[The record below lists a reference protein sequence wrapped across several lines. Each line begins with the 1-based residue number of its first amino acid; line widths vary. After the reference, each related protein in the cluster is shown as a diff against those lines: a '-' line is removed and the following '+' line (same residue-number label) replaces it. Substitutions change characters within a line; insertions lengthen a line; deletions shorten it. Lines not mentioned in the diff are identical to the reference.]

1 MTSIL
6 AWLGGGLGVIFFL
19 LIGIIQIIVGYLGIE
34 YHLGSG
40 WAIGCII
47 ASFLFRIT
55 FPLTI
60 GTFFGALDV
69 LGWPWYGAALF
80 TLPGLI
86 FIIPGAVGIALA
98 GIGNMFGNKSS
109 KNNYSNNYEY
119 NDEEPKDVTPT
130 KKVLKKVKKVKKVA
144 KKSKKR
150 KAK

>member
-1 MTSIL
+1 MGSVLT
-6 AWLGGGLGVIFFL
+6 WLGGGLGVIFFL
-19 LIGIIQIIVGYLGIE
+19 LVGIIQIIVGYLGIE

-47 ASFLFRIT
+47 ASFLFRIS

-98 GIGNMFGNKSS
+98 GIGNMFGS
-109 KNNYSNNYEY
+109 KTSYNDYSINYEY
-119 NDEEPKDVTPT
+119 NDSNTKDVTPRKKIV
-130 KKVLKKVKKVKKVA
+130 KKVSKKVK
-144 KKSKKR
+144 KKR

>member
-1 MTSIL
+1 MLT
-6 AWLGGGLGVIFFL
+6 WLGGGLGVIFFL

-40 WAIGCII
+40 WAIGSVI
-47 ASFLFRIT
+47 ASLLFRIS
-55 FPLTI
+55 FPLTL

-98 GIGNMFGNKSS
+98 GIGNMFGVKT
-109 KNNYSNNYEY
+109 NNNDYSYNYEY
-119 NDEEPKDVTPT
+119 KNYAPKNVTPK
-130 KKVLKKVKKVKKVA
+130 KKVLKKVKKVSVKI
-144 KKSKKR
+144 KR
-150 KAK
+150 KRKTK